1 MYRSLSVKTAS
12 KVSSFQKSPKGH
24 DKAMSRH
31 DCPKKG
37 KGLHDFPKGFRVAIA
52 TEAPTTP
59 EKCKGLLDFPKGFR
73 VAIATEAPD
82 TPRKGQRVTEQSAPL
97 LSSSCGKM
105 LSGVYERA
113 DRKTF
118 LPGFHT
124 CPYLFYISRV
134 RV

>member
-1 MYRSLSVKTAS
+1 MH
-12 KVSSFQKSPKGH
+12 P
-24 DKAMSRH
+24 RH
-31 DCPKKG
+31 SPKKG

-52 TEAPTTP
+52 TEAPPTLP
-59 EKCKGLLDFPKGFR
+59 ENGKGLLDFPKGF
-73 VAIATEAPD
+73 
-82 TPRKGQRVTEQSAPL
+82 RVTEQSAPL

>member
-1 MYRSLSVKTAS
+1 MH
-12 KVSSFQKSPKGH
+12 P
-24 DKAMSRH
+24 RH
-31 DCPKKG
+31 SPKKG

-52 TEAPTTP
+52 TEAPPTLP
-59 EKCKGLLDFPKGFR
+59 ENGKGLLDFTKGFR
-73 VAIATEAPD
+73 VAIVTEAPP
-82 TPRKGQRVTEQSAPL
+82 TLPKKGKGLLDFSKGFRVTEQSAPL